1 LIWKWLGAKLKN
13 WHFSSIENLATMDFQ
28 ISIHDLILRGKISF
42 KTFSFFCETLT
53 YFYLKI
59 NAESERETIGYYYS
73 EFQGFRS

>member
-1 LIWKWLGAKLKN
+1 
-13 WHFSSIENLATMDFQ
+13 MDFQ